1 MATITQ
7 LQELI
12 AIKLADFSN
21 IVPEEHREVA
31 NAFVSEF
38 AMIGEI
44 KMLNVT
50 QEFIDANFDATGL
63 GVLSFTGWANCNGNN
78 GTKNFQGRVAIGNS
92 EYYPIGTTGG
102 NKDAVVVSH
111 KHDSIVFSNGKK
123 AVNDVGTGLL
133 LNGQLELSTPS
144 SNGYV
149 DETSTVGVDGTDKNM
164 QPYISILFIQ
174 RIA

>member
-12 AIKLADFSN
+12 ATNLADFSN

-31 NAFVSEF
+31 NALVSEF

-50 QEFIDANFDATGL
+50 QEFIDTNFDATGL
-63 GVLSFTGWANCNGNN
+63 GILSFTGWAICNENN

-102 NKDAVVVSH
+102 NKDAVVVEHSH
-111 KHDSIVFSNGKK
+111 SISTSP
-123 AVNDVGTGLL
+123 ND
-133 LNGQLELSTPS
+133 EF
-144 SNGYV
+144 GYV
-149 DETSTVGVDGTDKNM
+149 TSKTSTSTGGTPINTSTVGESGIDKNM